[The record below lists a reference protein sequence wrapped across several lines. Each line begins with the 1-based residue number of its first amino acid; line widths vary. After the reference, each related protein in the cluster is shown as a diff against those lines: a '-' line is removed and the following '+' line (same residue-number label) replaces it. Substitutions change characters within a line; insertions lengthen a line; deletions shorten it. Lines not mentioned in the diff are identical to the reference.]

1 MSKIDHTRGSEAL
14 AFLIDQCLAPTPEN
28 YALAY
33 IALTDPGSPI
43 GQMVNAITSDGF
55 RLRQDE
61 ADEIIRLQAAG
72 RMPVSVADERAEHDA
87 LRHQA
92 IKLGEAATSAAAATG
107 AFAREL
113 SAEAETFDGGET
125 RTVQIVARMIERSK
139 STELD
144 LNAAAS
150 EVAALRQE
158 LETARHDAQ
167 RDQLTGLG
175 NRRAIDRHLKR
186 LADSGRPRVVGMCD
200 VDFFKAVND
209 RYGHGVGDRVLK
221 QVASSLAKACAP
233 HFVGRWGGEEFLVVM
248 EGDDKAAGVAL
259 LDQARGDL
267 AKREFK
273 LRENDEPMGQITF
286 SGGVALATGD
296 HADSIAAI
304 HRADAALY
312 RAKAEGRNRIC
323 SD

>member
-1 MSKIDHTRGSEAL
+1 MSKIDHTRGEEAL
-14 AFLIDQCLAPTPEN
+14 AFLVDQHLAPTPEN
-28 YALAY
+28 YTLAY
-33 IALTDPGSPI
+33 IALTDPGSPL
-43 GQMVNAITSDGF
+43 GQMVKAFTADGF
-55 RLRQDE
+55 RLRQNDAE
-61 ADEIIRLQAAG
+61 EIIRLHVTGAVRRSP
-72 RMPVSVADERAEHDA
+72 RMNTAQHDA

-92 IKLGEAATSAAAATG
+92 IKLGEAASLAAAATG

-113 SAEAETFDGGET
+113 SAEAESFGGEEE
-125 RTVQIVARMIERSK
+125 RTVQIVARMIEKSK
-139 STELD
+139 STETD
-144 LNAAAS
+144 LNATAS

-158 LETARHDAQ
+158 LETARDDAQ

-175 NRRAIDRHLKR
+175 NRRAIDSHLQR
-186 LADSGRPRVVGMCD
+186 LAKKGSTRVVGVCD
-200 VDFFKAVND
+200 VDFFKSVND

-221 QVASSLAKACAP
+221 QVASSLANACAP

-248 EGDDKAAGVAL
+248 EGADIAAGVAL
-259 LDQARGDL
+259 LDRARADL

-273 LRENDEPMGQITF
+273 LRENDQPMGQITF
-286 SGGVALATGD
+286 SGGVAIATGD

-323 SD
+323 AD

>member
-1 MSKIDHTRGSEAL
+1 MSKIDHTRGSDAL
-14 AFLIDQCLAPTPEN
+14 AFLVDQHLPPVPEN
-28 YALAY
+28 YTLAY
-33 IALTDPGSPI
+33 IALTDPESPI
-43 GQMVNAITSDGF
+43 GQMVKAFTADGF
-55 RLRQDE
+55 RLRQND
-61 ADEIIRLQAAG
+61 ADEIIRLHLSGA
-72 RMPVSVADERAEHDA
+72 VRARARPDGAQQDA

-92 IKLGEAATSAAAATG
+92 IKLGEAASSAAAATG

-113 SAEAETFDGGET
+113 SAEAGSIGAEEA
-125 RTVQIVARMIERSK
+125 RTVQIVARMIEQSR
-139 STELD
+139 STEID
-144 LNAAAS
+144 LNATAS

-158 LETARHDAQ
+158 LETARDDAQ

-175 NRRAIDRHLKR
+175 NRRAIERHLQR
-186 LADSGRPRVVGMCD
+186 LANKGSTRLVGLCD
-200 VDFFKAVND
+200 IDLFKSVND

-221 QVASSLAKACAP
+221 QVASSLANACAP

-248 EGDDKAAGVAL
+248 EGGDTAAGVAL
-259 LDQARGDL
+259 LDKARADL

-286 SGGVALATGD
+286 SGGVAIATGD

-312 RAKAEGRNRIC
+312 RAKAEGRNCIR
-323 SD
+323 SA

>member
-1 MSKIDHTRGSEAL
+1 MPKIDHQSGADAL
-14 AFLIDQCLAPTPEN
+14 AFLVDQHLSPTPEN
-28 YALAY
+28 YTLAYMALA
-33 IALTDPGSPI
+33 DPASPI
-43 GQMVNAITSDGF
+43 GQMVKAFTCDGF
-55 RLRQDE
+55 RLRQSD
-61 ADEIIRLQAAG
+61 ADEIIRLHLSG
-72 RMPVSVADERAEHDA
+72 SVRASTRLDRTQHDA

-92 IKLGEAATSAAAATG
+92 LKLGEAASSAAAATG

-113 SAEAETFDGGET
+113 SAEAGAIGGEET
-125 RTVQIVARMIERSK
+125 RTVEIVARMIERSK
-139 STELD
+139 STEND
-144 LNAAAS
+144 LNSTAS

-158 LETARHDAQ
+158 LETARDDAQ

-175 NRRAIDRHLKR
+175 NRRAIDRHLQR
-186 LADSGRPRVVGMCD
+186 LADKGSPRVVGLCD
-200 VDFFKAVND
+200 IDFFKNVND

-221 QVASSLAKACAP
+221 QVASSLSNACAP

-248 EGDDKAAGVAL
+248 ESDDSAAGVAL

-286 SGGVALATGD
+286 SGGVAFATGD

>member
-1 MSKIDHTRGSEAL
+1 MPKIDHTPGDDAL
-14 AFLIDQCLAPTPEN
+14 AFLVDQHLAPTPEN
-28 YALAY
+28 YTLAY

-43 GQMVNAITSDGF
+43 GQMVKAFNSDGF
-55 RLRQDE
+55 RLRQTH
-61 ADEIIRLQAAG
+61 ADEIVRLHLAGSAQASAS
-72 RMPVSVADERAEHDA
+72 PDHAQQDA

-92 IKLGEAATSAAAATG
+92 IKLGEAASSAAAATG

-113 SAEAETFDGGET
+113 SEEAGTIGGEEA
-125 RTVQIVARMIERSK
+125 RTVKIVARMIERSK
-139 STELD
+139 STEID
-144 LNAAAS
+144 LNATAS

-158 LETARHDAQ
+158 LEAARDDAQ

-175 NRRAIDRHLKR
+175 NRRAIDRHLQR
-186 LADSGRPRVVGMCD
+186 LAKKGSARVLGLCD
-200 VDFFKAVND
+200 VDFFKRVND

-221 QVASSLAKACAP
+221 QVASSLANACAP

-248 EGDDKAAGVAL
+248 EGGDKAAGVAM
-259 LDQARGDL
+259 LDQARADL

-273 LRENDEPMGQITF
+273 LRENDQPMGQITF
-286 SGGVALATGD
+286 SGGVAVATGE
-296 HADSIAAI
+296 HADSVAAI

>member
-1 MSKIDHTRGSEAL
+1 MSKIDHKPGADAL
-14 AFLIDQCLAPTPEN
+14 AFLVDQHLSPTPEN
-28 YALAY
+28 YTLAYMALA
-33 IALTDPGSPI
+33 DPGSPI
-43 GQMVNAITSDGF
+43 GRMVEAFTSEGF
-55 RLRQDE
+55 RLRQSD
-61 ADEIIRLQAAG
+61 ADEIIRLHLTRSVRGAA
-72 RMPVSVADERAEHDA
+72 RQDRTQHDA

-92 IKLGEAATSAAAATG
+92 LKLGEAASSAAAATG

-113 SAEAETFDGGET
+113 SAEAGSFGEGET
-125 RTVQIVARMIERSK
+125 RTVEIVARMIERSQ
-139 STELD
+139 STASDLD
-144 LNAAAS
+144 ATAS
-150 EVAALRQE
+150 EVAALRLE
-158 LETARHDAQ
+158 LETARDDAQ

-175 NRRAIDRHLKR
+175 NRRAIDRHLQR
-186 LADSGRPRVVGMCD
+186 LSNKGSPRVVGLCD
-200 VDFFKAVND
+200 IDFFKSIND

-221 QVASSLAKACAP
+221 QVASSLSSACAP

-248 EGDDKAAGVAL
+248 ESDDAAAGVAL
-259 LDQARGDL
+259 LDQARADL

-273 LRENDEPMGQITF
+273 LRENDQPMGQITF
-286 SGGVALATGD
+286 SGGVATATGD